1 MFDDDEKKTK
11 VRVLKKITPTR
22 LKNIALYY
30 LKRFETTS
38 AGLRQVLRKRIND
51 YAYQNKE
58 FDLSEAYGW
67 ADEIISDFERYGCVN
82 DERFA
87 EMKIRDY
94 AAAGKS
100 MRYIRGKLR
109 EKGVSEEVV
118 SRLREAQA
126 YDEEEAALKLARKK
140 RIGRFR
146 NEGQRAEYRQ
156 KDMAAL
162 ARAGFSYDIAQKI
175 CADDEF

>member
-1 MFDDDEKKTK
+1 MFDDDEKKRK
-11 VRVLKKITPTR
+11 VRVLKKITPAR

-58 FDLSEAYGW
+58 FDRSEAYGW
-67 ADEIISDFERYGCVN
+67 VDEIISDFERYGYVN

-100 MRYIRGKLR
+100 MRYILGKLR
-109 EKGVSEEVV
+109 EKGVSEEMIL
-118 SRLREAQA
+118 RLSEEQA
-126 YDEEEAALKLARKK
+126 YDEEDAALKLAKK
-140 RIGRFR
+140 KGIGRFR
-146 NEGQRAEYRQ
+146 SEEQRAEYRQ

-175 CADDEF
+175 CADDGF